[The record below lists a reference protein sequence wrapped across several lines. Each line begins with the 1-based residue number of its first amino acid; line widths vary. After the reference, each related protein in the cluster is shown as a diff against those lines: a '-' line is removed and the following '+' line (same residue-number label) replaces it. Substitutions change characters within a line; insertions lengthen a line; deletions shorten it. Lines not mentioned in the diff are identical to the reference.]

1 MTQNSRGVSGDWSFF
16 ISGLC
21 ANGIFGGSA
30 GIIYRQF
37 AATIV
42 VAMALSVLIAL
53 TFYTRIMRVHI
64 EKATT

>member
-1 MTQNSRGVSGDWSFF
+1 MTQIQGALVGDWSCF
-16 ISGLC
+16 ISSLC

-53 TFYTRIMRVHI
+53 TFLHPHYARPY
-64 EKATT
+64 